1 MSSTNATPVDRR
13 FMSLQGQ
20 LKAASQ
26 NLTLVDTDA
35 IVEQGRK
42 AFKAMFDLRANP
54 FKSDRDR
61 KCWEIGYKAEQQK
74 WYETQQRWKLQE
86 KSI

>member
-1 MSSTNATPVDRR
+1 
-13 FMSLQGQ
+13 MSLSN
-20 LKAASQ
+20 LKNVTQ

-42 AFKAMFDLRANP
+42 AFRAMFDLRANP

-74 WYETQQRWKLQE
+74 WYESQQREKLRD
-86 KSI
+86 KGVAHA